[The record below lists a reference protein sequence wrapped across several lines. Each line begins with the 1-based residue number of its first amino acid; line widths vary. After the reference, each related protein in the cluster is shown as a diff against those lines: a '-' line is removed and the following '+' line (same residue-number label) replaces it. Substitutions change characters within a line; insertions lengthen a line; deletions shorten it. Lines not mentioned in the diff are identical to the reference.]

1 LVIFFGYCRA
11 FAAFGAVQARA
22 ARSNPA
28 LIDNYHYLHAR
39 PRSYFPI
46 KKSPFNVRFFVRNN
60 VNIPTFFRTDGF
72 GAKIAIAID
81 SRARPRHGHG
91 LSVRARAPLRL
102 GFAGGGTDL
111 SPYCDDHGGAILN
124 ATISRYAYANLSFR
138 ADHQLCFSAHDV
150 KHEDIVPLA
159 RQLPINSGLI
169 LHRAVYNRM
178 VRDYL
183 GGEPHALT
191 VTSTVDAPPGSGLG
205 ASSALVVALVEAYRS
220 AFSLPLGS
228 YDVARL
234 AFQIERVEA
243 GLAGGRQ
250 DQYAAAFGGVNYMEF
265 LPGDRVI
272 VNPLRISNSYLFEF
286 ESSIIICF
294 TGQSRASAIIQD
306 QVRAATENN
315 HSAVEALNQLKFDAG
330 EMKQALLGGNI
341 QYVAEILNRSWQAKR
356 RTSKAVSN
364 RKVEEIFEL
373 GRNNGAV
380 AGKVS
385 GAGGGGF
392 LMFMTQPEHRYRLV
406 TALNEAGSLAMPI
419 QFTEK
424 GVESWVISR

>member
-1 LVIFFGYCRA
+1 
-11 FAAFGAVQARA
+11 
-22 ARSNPA
+22 
-28 LIDNYHYLHAR
+28 
-39 PRSYFPI
+39 
-46 KKSPFNVRFFVRNN
+46 
-60 VNIPTFFRTDGF
+60 VNIPAFFGTDAF

-81 SRARPRHGHG
+81 SRARPRQGHG

-111 SPYCDDHGGAILN
+111 SPYCDTHGGAILN

-138 ADHQLCFSAHDV
+138 GDHQLCFSAHDV

-159 RQLPINSGLI
+159 PELPLDSGLI
-169 LHRAVYNRM
+169 LHRAVYNRI

-183 GGEPHALT
+183 GGQMHALT

-220 AFSLPLGS
+220 AFSLPLGT

-234 AFQIERVEA
+234 AFQIERIDA
-243 GLAGGRQ
+243 DLAGGRQ

-272 VNPLRISNSYLFEF
+272 VNPLRISNSYLCEF

-306 QVRAATENN
+306 QVKAATENN
-315 HSAVEALNQLKFDAG
+315 HSAVEALNQLKSDAV

-341 QYVAEILNRSWQAKR
+341 QYVAQILNRSWKAKR

-364 RKVEEIFEL
+364 SKVEEIFEL

-406 TALNEAGSLAMPI
+406 TALNDAGSLAMPI
-419 QFTEK
+419 QFTEE
-424 GVESWVISR
+424 GAESWVIGR

>member
-1 LVIFFGYCRA
+1 
-11 FAAFGAVQARA
+11 
-22 ARSNPA
+22 
-28 LIDNYHYLHAR
+28 
-39 PRSYFPI
+39 
-46 KKSPFNVRFFVRNN
+46 
-60 VNIPTFFRTDGF
+60 
-72 GAKIAIAID
+72 
-81 SRARPRHGHG
+81 
-91 LSVRARAPLRL
+91 
-102 GFAGGGTDL
+102 
-111 SPYCDDHGGAILN
+111 
-124 ATISRYAYANLSFR
+124 
-138 ADHQLCFSAHDV
+138 
-150 KHEDIVPLA
+150 
-159 RQLPINSGLI
+159 
-169 LHRAVYNRM
+169 M

-272 VNPLRISNSYLFEF
+272 VNPLRISNSYLCEF

-294 TGQSRASAIIQD
+294 TGQSRASAVIQD

-315 HSAVEALNQLKFDAG
+315 HSAVEALNQLKSDAA

-341 QYVAEILNRSWQAKR
+341 QHVAEILNRSWQAKR

-364 RKVEEIFEL
+364 SKVEEIFEL

-419 QFTEK
+419 QFTDE